1 MSQLAIFDFLN
12 WSVRLALAQL
22 VTFVL
27 LMLNVSSLSLPHAG
41 DLKPF
46 FLLMVVYYWS
56 IYRPTVMPI
65 AYTFILGI
73 LIDLLSD
80 MPVGV
85 SALILMIVQI
95 IVLKSRLFLMGQPFI
110 MVWLGFGIVSF
121 AYALLSWFLL
131 TLINF
136 VIFPKETFVQV
147 LIAGLLT
154 ALIFPLVTLV
164 LQAVHR
170 ILPTTYDP
178 LHSRG

>member
-65 AYTFILGI
+65 AYTFVLGI

-85 SALILMIVQI
+85 SALILIIVQI

-110 MVWLGFGIVSF
+110 MVWLGFAIVSF